1 MSLLQSTQ
9 TRSFSFGIS
18 PNMTHV
24 NNISWFFLDSE
35 KTRSLLQPTRVQ
47 HLHQLVNRNYKAKL
61 FTYDT
66 VNKERA

>member
-1 MSLLQSTQ
+1 MSLFSTQ

-35 KTRSLLQPTRVQ
+35 KIHSLLQPTQVQ
-47 HLHQLVNRNYKAKL
+47 NLHQLVKRNYKAKL
-61 FTYDT
+61 FTNDT